1 VGHMRA
7 GWIGTIRKF
16 LDTPSQTWIGGLES
30 HNKSNLGES
39 ASESNRGAWLNCQ
52 RAFND
57 QLDQLGATR
66 ARVALW
72 GIAFE
77 YEVPRRRSV
86 DVVNLAQRWFLGL
99 VVFFLLSWTPAVSGT
114 PPLEAWV
121 PVRWTG
127 GPLELA
133 WRTHAKTISADAAV
147 RDALA
152 RWYEPGTLSL
162 LENSPVN
169 CLLVTWSAPA
179 DGAIEAEQRQ
189 LVKVYAE
196 AAHKRGLA
204 VLGLVYAAGD
214 ASKIAADA
222 NRAVLDGL
230 VLEGEFA
237 PEFSSDL
244 RKAAGSLLVVEIAK
258 DADSWRWKHA
268 PIVAVAGVA
277 PSARIL
283 SEMGIRGAPSS
294 QPWIESNIWLVRSFG
309 LGSSLRPVWISSQLE
324 KASAVDYQRAV
335 ADAAAGGGHWIVSLD
350 DGLRAKLRA
359 RDASA
364 LEEWRRISSYLK
376 FAESHAGWRLVAPY
390 GNVGFV
396 LDVVSTN
403 QELANEFLNLMTR
416 RQVPYRLVARSGLNT
431 TILAKFRAI
440 VATELD
446 PPTAAE
452 RKLLQ
457 DFAEDGGLVIA
468 GPSWGDA
475 PKTEPFAEIPAGK
488 GRVAVYKDPDP
499 ETVARD
505 LKELLSDEDLGVVP
519 FNVPSVVTFARGG
532 DPGQPVLVQLVNYS
546 DHPAE
551 AITLRVAGRF
561 RSARLETPEGAAAEL
576 SPRYAEGSTEVT
588 IPKLLLWGTLSM
600 EQEETKQCAKD

>member
-1 VGHMRA
+1 MGHMSA
-7 GWIGTIRKF
+7 GWIGTIRGF
-16 LDTPSQTWIGGLES
+16 VDTPSQARGRGLES
-30 HNKSNLGES
+30 HNKSTLGES
-39 ASESNRGAWLNCQ
+39 ASQSS
-52 RAFND
+52 RAALPICHRVLKNQVD
-57 QLDQLGATR
+57 QSGATR
-66 ARVALW
+66 AHVAHS
-72 GIAFE
+72 GMAFDRE
-77 YEVPRRRSV
+77 LPRERGRNV
-86 DVVNLAQRWFLGL
+86 DVVILAQRWLSRL
-99 VVFFLLSWTPAVSGT
+99 VVLFLLSCTLAVSGT
-114 PPLEAWV
+114 PPPETWV
-121 PVRWTG
+121 PMRWTG
-127 GPLELA
+127 GPLEVA
-133 WRTHAKTISADAAV
+133 WRTHAKTLPADGAV

-152 RWYEPGTLSL
+152 RWYEPATLSL

-179 DGAIEAEQRQ
+179 DGAVEAEQQQ

-222 NRAVLDGL
+222 NRAMLDGL
-230 VLEGEFA
+230 ALEGVFA
-237 PEFSSDL
+237 PEFSADL
-244 RKAAGSLLVVEIAK
+244 RKGAGSMLVVEIAK
-258 DADSWRWKHA
+258 DADSWRWNSA
-268 PIVAVAGVA
+268 LIVAVAGVA
-277 PSARIL
+277 PSARSL

-324 KASAVDYQRAV
+324 KASVPDYERAV

-364 LEEWRRISSYLK
+364 LEEWRRVSSYLK
-376 FAESHAGWRLVAPY
+376 FAESHAGWRTVAPY
-390 GNVGFV
+390 GKVGFA
-396 LDVVSTN
+396 LDAASTK
-403 QELANEFLNLMTR
+403 QELADEYLNLMTR
-416 RQVPYRLVARSGLNT
+416 RQVAYRLVARSGLNAAAV
-431 TILAKFRAI
+431 AKFRAI

-519 FNVPSVVTFARGG
+519 FNVPSVITFARGG
-532 DPGQPVLVQLVNYS
+532 DPGQPLVVQLVNYS

-551 AITLRVAGRF
+551 AITLRVAGKF
-561 RSARLETPEGAAAEL
+561 RSARLETPEGAAVDLAL
-576 SPRYAEGSTEVT
+576 RDAEGSTEVT
-588 IPKLLLWGTLSM
+588 IPKLLLWGTVSM
-600 EQEETKQCAKD
+600 E